1 MSSFIEKINIEI
13 NERKELGIPNVPLNT
28 TQVNEL
34 CNLLEEPKNENTEQ
48 LLSYLINRIIPGVDE
63 TSYIKANSLNNI
75 CNDEI
80 ISPLIDKENAIKIL
94 GTMQGGYNTK
104 ILIDLLDDEEYGY
117 IAINNYLK

>member
-1 MSSFIEKINIEI
+1 MSLF
-13 NERKELGIPNVPLNT
+13 
-28 TQVNEL
+28 
-34 CNLLEEPKNENTEQ
+34 
-48 LLSYLINRIIPGVDE
+48 INRIIPGVDE
-63 TSYIKANSLNNI
+63 TSYIKANFLNNI

-117 IAINNYLK
+117 IAYKQLSKMILIFDSIYDVKHKMNKGNIYAKMLMNDCIDATWLE